1 MYLQSLIVL
10 KEIIY
15 SFNEG
20 GDCIL
25 ETIFYE
31 DTLEEINDVEML
43 EFEEVEFEHNWVYT
57 YCIFEHMLMFDM
69 YSFIYLLL
77 DTLIYIHQFLKKET
91 CLCC

>member
-1 MYLQSLIVL
+1 MVYLRYLYVLLIVL

-43 EFEEVEFEHNWVYT
+43 EFEVVEFEHNWVYT
-57 YCIFEHMLMFDM
+57 LHN
-69 YSFIYLLL
+69 
-77 DTLIYIHQFLKKET
+77 
-91 CLCC
+91 